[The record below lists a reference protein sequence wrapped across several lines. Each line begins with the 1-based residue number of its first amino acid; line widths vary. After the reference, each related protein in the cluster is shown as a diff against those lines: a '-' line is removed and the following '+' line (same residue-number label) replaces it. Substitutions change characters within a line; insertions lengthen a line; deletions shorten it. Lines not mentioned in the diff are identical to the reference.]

1 MRYLQ
6 CAWNFRGQGLKA
18 KQSMA
23 ASSLLTG
30 FQQWAAVNLAY
41 KLPMPSISHGPNLH
55 RLPGEIE
62 SQEEFDVFRSAA
74 RGKWASVVT
83 ALCDG
88 VVQPYACTSRS
99 LTLLDYAVES
109 ATPDTLDLLATMV
122 PPELVA
128 TTVSRGMLDP
138 SPRTKRAME
147 TLSAYLDRPVH
158 VEYVGAIVA
167 RMEDV
172 HVDVGHLPWLF
183 QVFPEVNADHEVV
196 MAAAPTD
203 KIRASL
209 FVEARWSCLRRA
221 WVCAVVIGGWVFF
234 DKRR

>member
-1 MRYLQ
+1 
-6 CAWNFRGQGLKA
+6 
-18 KQSMA
+18 
-23 ASSLLTG
+23 
-30 FQQWAAVNLAY
+30 
-41 KLPMPSISHGPNLH
+41 
-55 RLPGEIE
+55 
-62 SQEEFDVFRSAA
+62 
-74 RGKWASVVT
+74 VVT

-99 LTLLDYAVES
+99 HTLLDYAVES

-183 QVFPEVNADHEVV
+183 QLFPEVNADHEVV

-209 FVEARWSCLRRA
+209 FVEARWCFLTRDDRLDALHQKHTHVSTYIVHGSTYIVHGSTKIFHVSIVTAKNVVEQTMTWIERKTMTTTQTESAVENGRA
-221 WVCAVVIGGWVFF
+221 V
-234 DKRR
+234 